1 MTPGGPDR
9 VAVAES
15 CTGGLVMARIV
26 AMPGSGDWFVG
37 GLVAYAAEVKFQVL
51 GVAPGPVVT
60 AEAAK
65 QMASGV
71 RRLLQADIGFA
82 TTGVAGP
89 ETEEGQPVGTVF
101 IGSDIR
107 GETAAHR
114 HHLSG
119 SPDDIRDQAVAL
131 VLTGLAD
138 VVSG

>member
-1 MTPGGPDR
+1 
-9 VAVAES
+9 
-15 CTGGLVMARIV
+15 MARIV

-71 RRLLQADIGFA
+71 RLLLQADIGFA

-89 ETEEGQPVGTVF
+89 ETEEDQPVGTVF
-101 IGSDIR
+101 IGSDVR
-107 GETAAHR
+107 GETAASR

-119 SPDDIRDQAVAL
+119 SPDDIRSRRPPLSWPASPMWFRAEAHASTVGPTTVEAY
-131 VLTGLAD
+131 GR
-138 VVSG
+138 